1 MLYNLNLLMSCIQ
14 PLWNMSPCNKIYFI
28 YPGSKFL
35 HTAEPVLKIVPVA
48 VSALPGVSGVGLL
61 IKGGEIV
68 KKVPE
73 DQLLDTLR
81 EELMNWDSNKTQK

>member
-1 MLYNLNLLMSCIQ
+1 MRN
-14 PLWNMSPCNKIYFI
+14 
-28 YPGSKFL
+28 
-35 HTAEPVLKIVPVA
+35 A
-48 VSALPGVSGVGLL
+48 VSSGIFPGDPFRTLAGGVGVGLL

-81 EELMNWDSNKTQK
+81 EE